1 MVERGIRD
9 LQKAEIIVPE
19 NTKPSM
25 LEGRRLPLC
34 CSEEPHPLSRDH
46 LARLGRLAWA
56 STPSL
61 DDAQLLLARL
71 SACQEIGVTR
81 RLSILTAT
89 PGERIG
95 VHCVDEAIYWKSVI
109 VLRRILAP
117 IPNLN
122 RVDSQ

>member
-1 MVERGIRD
+1 M
-9 LQKAEIIVPE
+9 
-19 NTKPSM
+19 
-25 LEGRRLPLC
+25 RRADACRFVAPRSHICFRKTTLPGWQVGVGV
-34 CSEEPHPLSRDH
+34 D
-46 LARLGRLAWA
+46 
-56 STPSL
+56 PSL
-61 DDAQLLLARL
+61 DDPQLILARL

-109 VLRRILAP
+109 VFRRILAP

-122 RVDSQ
+122 RVDRRALWPTPLTL